1 MTKTQLATALRARLA
16 EKCWRGELD
25 RVLPEDRDS
34 FLSNLNE
41 TSDGTMIGGYLLCS
55 VCDRAS
61 VSIEQ
66 AVRLAEYCKSVDEW
80 MRQVTALEQM
90 FGECS
95 HEAD

>member
-1 MTKTQLATALRARLA
+1 MTKTQLVTALRARLA
-16 EKCWRGELD
+16 EKCRRGELD
-25 RVLPEDRDS
+25 RVLPEGRDS

-41 TSDGTMIGGYLLCS
+41 TNDVTMIGSYLICS

-61 VSIEQ
+61 ISIEQ

-80 MRQVTALEQM
+80 MRQVTAWEQM

-95 HEAD
+95 HEAE